1 MKAGKSWGSRSTDE
15 LLNAG
20 GHRLLK
26 GQTPGADP
34 SPGLGATEAPDR
46 TEPVLIWLIKTQ
58 GGWVQATSAFSPG
71 MPNNVTSES

>member
-1 MKAGKSWGSRSTDE
+1 MLVVKAGKSWGSRSTDE

-34 SPGLGATEAPDR
+34 SL
-46 TEPVLIWLIKTQ
+46 VLLVLKKLLTGQ
-58 GGWVQATSAFSPG
+58 NLCSFG
-71 MPNNVTSES
+71 